1 MSGSP
6 LKKPE
11 GISWNAASIEL
22 PEIPMLPPGPDA
34 MSATISAVLPT
45 LAAQLTANV
54 AALQAKEHTYSGKL
68 GAAQAAYTNSDD
80 SGSQSVGQVV
90 GMLGKLGEQAGQMGQ
105 VAGAPA
111 QAAQGGSGMFGSL
124 IEQVMKAA
132 QGGGGSEGGQSAA
145 VGAPAGA
152 APAPGGGAAPAPG
165 QPPGQPT
172 GQPPRDQLEERV
184 ERLEERAERQ
194 DRPYESPAP
203 QQEQR
208 EPLQRADDSNL
219 SSGPRDGAS
228 GAGPAPVAPPDQS
241 RHAADDDLG
250 RRL

>member
-1 MSGSP
+1 MGSP

-54 AALQAKEHTYSGKL
+54 ATLAAKEHTYSGKL
-68 GAAQAAYTNSDD
+68 GAAQAAYTNSDE

-105 VAGAPA
+105 MAGAPA

-124 IEQVMKAA
+124 IEQAMNCLLYT
-132 QGGGGSEGGQSAA
+132 SPS
-145 VGAPAGA
+145 
-152 APAPGGGAAPAPG
+152 
-165 QPPGQPT
+165 
-172 GQPPRDQLEERV
+172 PRD
-184 ERLEERAERQ
+184 
-194 DRPYESPAP
+194 S
-203 QQEQR
+203 
-208 EPLQRADDSNL
+208 
-219 SSGPRDGAS
+219 
-228 GAGPAPVAPPDQS
+228 
-241 RHAADDDLG
+241 
-250 RRL
+250 

>member
-1 MSGSP
+1 MGSP

-11 GISWNAASIEL
+11 GITWNAASVEL

-90 GMLGKLGEQAGQMGQ
+90 GMLGKLGEQAGQM
-105 VAGAPA
+105 AGAPS

-132 QGGGGSEGGQSAA
+132 QGGGGEAGQSPAGGA
-145 VGAPAGA
+145 PVGATPS
-152 APAPGGGAAPAPG
+152 GGAAPG
-165 QPPGQPT
+165 QPPPQP
-172 GQPPRDQLEERV
+172 GRDPLEERV
-184 ERLEERAERQ
+184 ERLEQRADAD
-194 DRPYESPAP
+194 DRPHEQQAP
-203 QQEQR
+203 QREER

-219 SSGPRDGAS
+219 ASGPEKS
-228 GAGPAPVAPPDQS
+228 SPGAGPAPVAPPEQP